1 MDAQNENDSQNND
14 WVEINHPENLLF
26 GFLGAWLAFM
36 LGLSL
41 YSNEIQQS
49 RAPHPGRNPA
59 AQAEIPSLI
68 RSQLT
73 PSTDAEAFSKA
84 STLEGIPAEAWLPI
98 LY

>member
-1 MDAQNENDSQNND
+1 MDSQED

-49 RAPHPGRNPA
+49 IQQSRSPHPARNPA
-59 AQAEIPSLI
+59 ALGEIPSLI
-68 RSQLT
+68 RSKMT
-73 PSTDAEAFSKA
+73 PTTDASVNSKPSTLD
-84 STLEGIPAEAWLPI
+84 GIPAEAWLPI